1 MLIKYS
7 VRKHMHKIFLSLI
20 LIHPLLSAMQP
31 VQMIRNAKNALESKD
46 QLKDLDK
53 DQLLAYYLNTHTQVE
68 NLVGK
73 VHQLLEQGADVNRRI
88 STRDEAIKIVLQEE
102 GWTPEEI
109 ADAATDAELESWT
122 PLMSIAQRNYKSISG
137 LEQRLITLALLH
149 RGAQADTTYHSNGR
163 PKMND
168 MTARGFAYQSEKF
181 KDFTDTLFDYQH
193 EQWRKEVAQRS

>member
-1 MLIKYS
+1 
-7 VRKHMHKIFLSLI
+7 MHKIFLSLI
-20 LIHPLLSAMQP
+20 LLHPLLSAMQP
-31 VQMIRNAKNALESKD
+31 VQMIRNTQNALGCKD

-88 STRDEAIKIVLQEE
+88 STRDEAIKMVLQEE
-102 GWTPEEI
+102 GLTPEEI

-122 PLMSIAQRNYKSISG
+122 PLMSIAQRNFKPISG

-149 RGAQADTTYHSNGR
+149 RGAQADATYHSNGR
-163 PKMND
+163 PEMND
-168 MTARGFAYQSEKF
+168 MNPRAFAYHSEKF
-181 KDFTDTLFDYQH
+181 SDFTETLAEFEYQ
-193 EQWRKEVAQRS
+193 QWKKEVAQRG